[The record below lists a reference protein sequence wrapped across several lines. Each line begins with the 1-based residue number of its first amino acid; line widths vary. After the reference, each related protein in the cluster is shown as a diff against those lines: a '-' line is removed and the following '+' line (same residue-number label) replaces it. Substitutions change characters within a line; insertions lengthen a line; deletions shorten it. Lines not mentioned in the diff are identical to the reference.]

1 MNGAFLSNEPI
12 LLFLHGVGDGD
23 PHDKWLG
30 HLSESLDRLGYTELD
45 KVKVIAPKY
54 SHALKG
60 YDDNDALPDMTI
72 KLPVREAAKQNRR
85 DFERRMG
92 AVEFRLGRSN
102 SGSGWGGA
110 ETVVNAAFGLSP
122 FKAAKNYMSTPQIR
136 ALVLNRILGQLP
148 KEGRIVI
155 IGHSLGSVI
164 AADLVRRLPVG
175 LEVAGKVTIGSPL
188 ANGNFDDGK
197 LRNDLKDPPANLGW
211 WVNFWNVLDP
221 VAAHRGV
228 SSVFPWMVDF
238 RIATKVDTHVHDA
251 EQYLSNRTVAEAVGF
266 GLFGSRSQEVDIID
280 AGFDIPLDMGE
291 QYALAALR
299 YSYLINARLTGEIQD
314 RHTGALRAV
323 QATTVDRIR
332 MRNNGENRPMPA
344 LVARLAFDASDPTS
358 TVPEPLPSKHMG
370 KEDAVALL
378 TTLAVEN
385 IIQPFE
391 ISIPKDK
398 KEKVDKREEAMMDLA
413 AEMGL
418 GSKYGSDVFAA
429 VKSAHEALSDG
440 RPVNWV
446 KWVVLGAGAAALVVA
461 TGGLVLAPAAGLAG
475 AAAITSALASFGPGG
490 MIGGLLTAG
499 TLATAGGGGI
509 AFSLASSGTSA
520 ETLEAV
526 VERQLSTA
534 ILRKLQNLEPN
545 PLIWSTLVQI
555 ESEVRRQHER
565 LDEFS
570 DETGPALTEL
580 KRKIVAVERAL
591 AYLRENGLEPVV
603 VFSDEVV
610 LV

>member
-1 MNGAFLSNEPI
+1 MNGDFLSNEPI

-30 HLSESLDRLGYTELD
+30 HLSESLERLGYTELD

-60 YDDNDALPDMTI
+60 FDDNDALPDMTI

-102 SGSGWGGA
+102 GGSGWGGA

-188 ANGNFDDGK
+188 ANGNFDDGR

-221 VAAHRGV
+221 IASHRGV

-238 RIATKVDTHVHDA
+238 RISTKVDTHVHDA
-251 EQYLSNRTVAEAVGF
+251 EQYLSNRTVAEAVRF
-266 GLFGSRSQEVDIID
+266 GLFGSRSQEVEIID
-280 AGFDIPLDMGE
+280 PGFDIPLDTGE

-299 YSYLINARLTGEIQD
+299 YSYLINARLTGEIKD

-332 MRNNGENRPMPA
+332 MRNNSENRPMPA

-370 KEDAVALL
+370 KEDAVVLL

-446 KWVVLGAGAAALVVA
+446 KWVVLGASAAALVVA

-490 MIGGLLTAG
+490 MLGGLLTAG

-526 VERQLSTA
+526 VERQLATA
-534 ILRKLQNLEPN
+534 ILRRLQNLEPN

-591 AYLRENGLEPVV
+591 TYLRENGLEPVV

-610 LV
+610 LG